1 MKIVI
6 IGPGA
11 LGSLFAAAL
20 AARDDNDV
28 WLLDHDPERAAR
40 IHGKLLLTVGEQEFC
55 RMVSASADAARIG
68 PADLVLLC
76 VKSRDV
82 AAGINASHALFTPAT
97 ILITFQ
103 NGIRHLDTLSRIKLP
118 VEPAVGVTA
127 MGATL
132 KAPGHVCHGGRGLTR
147 IGFINRTGGEKE
159 KQLESVADLFSRA
172 GMPTERVENILDFVW
187 AKLLV
192 NVGINALTVIYDCP
206 NGDLLGNEQAR
217 GKLVAAVKEGHA
229 VARALG
235 ITVPADPVSQA
246 LAVCE
251 ATAGNISSML
261 QDVRRGRPTE
271 IGAINGALLDKARE
285 LGIDVPVNRELVS
298 RVRAIEDGY
307 LRTEPRGSCPD
318 RL

>member
-1 MKIVI
+1 MKTVI

-11 LGSLFAAAL
+11 LGSLFAAEL
-20 AARDDNDV
+20 AGRDDNDV

-40 IHGKLLLTVGEQEFC
+40 IDGKLLLTVGEQEFC

-82 AAGINASHALFTPAT
+82 AAGINASQALFTPAT
-97 ILITFQ
+97 ILIPFQ
-103 NGIRHLDTLSRIKLP
+103 NGISHLDTLSRIKLP
-118 VEPAVGVTA
+118 VQPAVGVTA

-147 IGFINRTGGEKE
+147 IGFITRTAGEKE
-159 KQLESVADLFSRA
+159 KQLESVADLFCRA
-172 GMPTERVENILDFVW
+172 SMPTERVGNILDFVW

-206 NGDLLGNEQAR
+206 NGDLLVNEEAR
-217 GKLVAAVKEGHA
+217 GRLVAAVKEGNA

-235 ITVPADPVSQA
+235 ITVPADPVSQT
-246 LAVCE
+246 LAVCA

-285 LGIDVPVNRELVS
+285 LGIDVPVNRELVG

-307 LRTEPRGSCPD
+307 LRTKPRESCPD

>member
-20 AARDDNDV
+20 AGRDDNDV

-40 IHGKLLLTVGEQEFC
+40 MDGKLLLTVGEQEFC
-55 RMVSASADAARIG
+55 RSVSVRADAVRIG

-82 AAGINASHALFTPAT
+82 AAGISAAQPLFTPAT

-103 NGIRHLDTLSRIKLP
+103 NGISHLDTLAQMKLP
-118 VEPAVGVTA
+118 VSPAVGVTA

-132 KAPGHVCHGGRGLTR
+132 KAPGHVCHGGQGLTR
-147 IGFINRTGGEKE
+147 MGFISPISRQKE
-159 KQLESVADLFSRA
+159 TQLERAAGLFRQA
-172 GMPTERVENILDFVW
+172 GMPTERVANILDFVW

-192 NVGINALTVIYDCP
+192 NVGINALSVIYDCP
-206 NGDLLGNEQAR
+206 NGGLLANAEAR
-217 GKLVAAVKEGHA
+217 EKLVAAVKEGHA
-229 VARALG
+229 VARASG
-235 ITVPADPVSQA
+235 IHVPGDPLSQA

-251 ATAGNISSML
+251 ATAENISSML

-271 IGAINGALLDKARE
+271 IGAINGALLDRARAM
-285 LGIDVPVNRELVS
+285 GIDAPVNRELVS
-298 RVRAIEDGY
+298 RVRMIEDGY
-307 LRTEPRGSCPD
+307 LRTAPRGSCPD

>member
-11 LGSLFAAAL
+11 LGSLFAAGL
-20 AARDDNDV
+20 AARADNDV
-28 WLLDHDPERAAR
+28 WLLDHDAERAAR
-40 IHGKLLLTVGEQEFC
+40 MDGKLLLTVGEQEFC
-55 RMVSASADAARIG
+55 RLVPVSADAARIG

-82 AAGINASHALFTPAT
+82 AAGINASRALFTPPT
-97 ILITFQ
+97 TLITFQ
-103 NGIRHLDTLSRIKLP
+103 NGISHLDTLARMKLP
-118 VEPAVGVTA
+118 VQPAVGVTA

-147 IGFINRTGGEKE
+147 IGFLSRVAREKE
-159 KQLESVADLFSRA
+159 KQLDRVAELFSQA
-172 GMPTERVENILDFVW
+172 DMPTERVGNILDFVW
-187 AKLLV
+187 AKLLI
-192 NVGINALTVIYDCP
+192 NVGINALTVIYDCA
-206 NGDLLGNEQAR
+206 NGELLVRKEAR
-217 GKLVAAVKEGHA
+217 GKLVAAVLEGQA

-235 ITVPADPVSQA
+235 IAVPADPVSQT

-251 ATAGNISSML
+251 ATARNISSML

-271 IGAINGALLDKARE
+271 IGAINGALLDKAAG
-285 LGIDVPVNRELVS
+285 LGIDVPVNHELVR
-298 RVRAIEDGY
+298 RVRMIEAGY
-307 LRTEPRGSCPD
+307 LRTAPRGFCPD